1 VSTRQLCVHCNRGV
15 TVADVGLRRTLGFNA
30 FELKNK
36 IATELH
42 EAGVFVGGFTLV
54 EAAPPTK
61 A

>member
-1 VSTRQLCVHCNRGV
+1 
-15 TVADVGLRRTLGFNA
+15 VGLRRTLGFNA